1 MCSDLMHPVNANA
14 PNGPSTR
21 TTGGTPLIQT
31 VNHVLIENLLCFV
44 QSCSVFPLIKDKI
57 VEKVLGRAEV
67 TQSEFSEGVKME
79 AAKRRKKKPRK
90 RKC

>member
-1 MCSDLMHPVNANA
+1 MK
-14 PNGPSTR
+14 
-21 TTGGTPLIQT
+21 
-31 VNHVLIENLLCFV
+31 
-44 QSCSVFPLIKDKI
+44 SCSIFPLIKDKI